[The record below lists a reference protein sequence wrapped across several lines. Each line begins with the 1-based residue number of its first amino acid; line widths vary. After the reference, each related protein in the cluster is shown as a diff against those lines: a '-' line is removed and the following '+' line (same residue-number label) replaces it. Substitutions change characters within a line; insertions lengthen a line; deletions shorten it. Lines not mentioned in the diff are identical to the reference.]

1 MPTTESETQ
10 AQTEKELLRVFKEK
24 LVQHIHPTA
33 VGRFCTTS
41 LQEKDQEEVK
51 RKEETAGLQ
60 AAADLLLEKLLQQN
74 NPGWFPEFVQALRQS
89 GSEHVAEDLCP
100 TETAAPADSSPY
112 RQLLRIVPDLTQTIV
127 VADLLPYLPCLMQ
140 EDKEQIEQTR
150 KTSGNTRAAD
160 VLLEKIVRCG
170 PEWFSELC
178 KALKN
183 TGDEKSLDLLLDRR
197 GADQDPTD
205 ENLSSLFRSLSISGP
220 SPANEEVQPA
230 DASAMKAAMLDDP
243 NLDEGYEEDA
253 EDVSV
258 RGTFAIGADG
268 SFPMRDY
275 QLELAEDVLK
285 GENNVICSPTNS
297 GKTRVA
303 VYICKDH
310 LEKNP
315 DGKVLVMVNKVHLVE
330 QHFQSQFKP
339 LLPESFQSK
348 LGTISGEN
356 YSSAEEEHISFKQLV
371 EQKSLII
378 LTAQILENH
387 LNRDDEEKVELSDF
401 SLMIFDECH
410 HTKKENVYN
419 KIMGRVILQ
428 KFRQP
433 HLPLPQIVG
442 FTASPGVGGAR
453 THVQAVSH
461 ILQILANLN
470 ASKIKTAE
478 KHAGELKKVVGQPKR
493 ECHITNER
501 HQDPFGD
508 ELKKMMRQI
517 HRMID
522 MEGPGERRPPADF
535 GTQMYEQWVVEME
548 KQGGIECRRCVQTCA
563 DHLRKYSDALVI
575 NDTLRM
581 SDAFQYLKEFY
592 AKESERQEG
601 FDDTDRKLTSI
612 FSESFFRLERLTKM
626 SQYENTNLEALKE
639 KLKQECESKEGA
651 RGILYTKTRQSTAF
665 LLSWIRNTPELNNL
679 LKADQLTGTGTGSIS
694 KNNHMT
700 PIKQREVI
708 RKFREGE
715 LNLLIAT
722 TVAEEGLDIK
732 ECNFVIRYGL
742 VTNEIAMMQASG
754 RARAEDSTYMLV
766 AGGKTGAGQ
775 REENNMYKVQMMH
788 RAIKYIQ
795 DMPADLY
802 DQEIQKR
809 QRAICSE
816 LRARNNPAIKARK
829 QAAASGTFLHCK
841 KCNQKACDA
850 AELRL
855 IEGAHH
861 VHPDPGFLRTVGK
874 ADEAEEPLQELQE
887 RSRLGSVGCRIG
899 SVKCS
904 KCEQDWGMLMLHKG
918 MILPCLSVKNFA
930 LRKQGLPARR
940 PKKWKD
946 SGVAV
951 AEFDYAQDIELGEVA
966 MDTSDDDL

>member
-10 AQTEKELLRVFKEK
+10 AQPEKELLRVFKEK

-33 VGRFCTTS
+33 VARFCTAS
-41 LQEKDQEEVK
+41 LLEKDQEEVK
-51 RKEETAGLQ
+51 RKEDTAGLQ
-60 AAADLLLEKLLQQN
+60 AAAELLLEKLLQQN
-74 NPGWFPEFVQALRQS
+74 NPGWFPEFVQGLRQS

-100 TETAAPADSSPY
+100 TNTAPPVDSSPY
-112 RQLLRIVPDLTQTIV
+112 RQLLRIVAPGLTQTMMAV
-127 VADLLPYLPCLMQ
+127 ELLPHLPCLMQ
-140 EDKEQIEQTR
+140 EDKEQIDQTKR
-150 KTSGNTRAAD
+150 TYGDIRAAD

-170 PEWFSELC
+170 PEWFKELC
-178 KALKN
+178 KALRS

-197 GADQDPTD
+197 GTDQDPID
-205 ENLSSLFRSLSISGP
+205 EDLSSLFRSLSISGP

-243 NLDEGYEEDA
+243 NLDEGYEEDV
-253 EDVSV
+253 EDASV
-258 RGTFAIGADG
+258 RDMSAIGANG
-268 SFPMRDY
+268 SLPMRDY
-275 QLELAEDVLK
+275 QLELAEDSLK

-315 DGKVLVMVNKVHLVE
+315 NGKVLVMVNKVHLVE
-330 QHFQSQFKP
+330 QHYQKQFKP
-339 LLPESFQSK
+339 LLPESLHSQ

-371 EQKSLII
+371 EQKKIII

-387 LNRDDEEKVELSDF
+387 LARTDEEKVELSDF

-428 KFRQP
+428 KFFQP
-433 HLPLPQIVG
+433 DRPRPQIVG

-453 THVQAVSH
+453 THAKAVSH
-461 ILQILANLN
+461 ILQILANLD

-478 KHAGELKKVVGQPKR
+478 KHVEELQKVVGQPKR
-493 ECHITNER
+493 QCHITNER
-501 HQDPFGD
+501 HADPFGD
-508 ELKKMMRQI
+508 ELKKMMQKI

-522 MEGPGERRPPADF
+522 MEGPGERGPPADF

-548 KQGGIECRRCVQTCA
+548 KQGGMKSNRCVQTCA
-563 DHLRKYSDALVI
+563 EHLRKYNDALVI

-592 AKESERQEG
+592 TKESDRQDG
-601 FDDTDRKLTSI
+601 FDETDRKLASI
-612 FSESFFRLERLTKM
+612 FSESFLHLEKLTKK
-626 SQYENTNLEALKE
+626 SQYENPNLEALKE
-639 KLKQECESKEGA
+639 KLKQECEAKEGA

-679 LKADQLTGTGTGSIS
+679 LRADQLTGTGTAR
-694 KNNHMT
+694 HQQEQ
-700 PIKQREVI
+700 PQREVI
-708 RKFREGE
+708 RQFREGE

-754 RARAEDSTYMLV
+754 RARAEDSTYTLV

-775 REENNMYKVQMMH
+775 REENNLYKVEMMH
-788 RAIKYIQ
+788 RAIRYIQ
-795 DMPADLY
+795 NMPADQY
-802 DQEIQKR
+802 HQEIKKR

-816 LRARNNPAIKARK
+816 LRARNNPGIKERK

-861 VHPDPGFLRTVGK
+861 VHPDPEFLRNVGK
-874 ADEAEEPLQELQE
+874 ADEAEEPLQKFQE
-887 RSRLGSVGCRIG
+887 WSRIG
-899 SVKCS
+899 SVKCR

-918 MILPCLSVKNFA
+918 MNLPCLSVKNFT
-930 LRKQGLPARR
+930 LRKQGIPPRR
-940 PKKWKD
+940 HKKWKD
-946 SGVAV
+946 SGIAV
-951 AEFDYAQDIELGEVA
+951 AEFDYALDIEMGDVA
-966 MDTSDDDL
+966 MDTSDDDDL